1 MNILYL
7 QFFRHAEIAPSTVY
21 SNDSWINRIEDIWPY
36 GFSQITKRGKNNGYE
51 LGLWLRKRYDG
62 FIKKKFDPEE
72 FYIRSTDIDVNL
84 MTALLVTD
92 AFYYPDNGTRFTDFP
107 RIPTPVHTAPLDV
120 DKRSY
125 NLTLPSWAVQNYDEI
140 RTASQ
145 FRLQY
150 FSYTSELKRLRVG
163 PVFRLQTE
171 NMRKK
176 SIGELPEQKMF
187 MYSYNGLYLAIMLN
201 TMGFFI
207 GTEPP
212 YSSPLI
218 FELHQTGKNYFVKIL
233 FQNDTTFQNP
243 PLELTLPDCSL
254 ECPLSDFIN
263 LLKDFIPKDWEKE
276 CHSIDPISEP
286 SYPSNFTGLSWIY
299 SYA

>member
-1 MNILYL
+1 
-7 QFFRHAEIAPSTVY
+7 
-21 SNDSWINRIEDIWPY
+21 
-36 GFSQITKRGKNNGYE
+36 
-51 LGLWLRKRYDG
+51 
-62 FIKKKFDPEE
+62 
-72 FYIRSTDIDVNL
+72 

-120 DKRSY
+120 DKLLYVQFACPRIAIETSKLHNIPEVQNFFRKNENLFHFVSENSGTNITSLEDFYFVYRTLEAERSY

-286 SYPSNFTGLSWIY
+286 SYPSNFTGNSENKSTDIQMAILRKTKTETIDLKK
-299 SYA
+299 